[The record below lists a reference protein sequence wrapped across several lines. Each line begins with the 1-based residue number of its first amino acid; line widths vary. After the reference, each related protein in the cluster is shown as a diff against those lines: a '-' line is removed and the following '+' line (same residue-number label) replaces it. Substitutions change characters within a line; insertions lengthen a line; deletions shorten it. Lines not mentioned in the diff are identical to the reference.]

1 MTSIKTACLPVDDV
15 RKNESVGDARIYKVK
30 ATLADLHVAAN
41 DLSAGDLSDFHSMQ
55 SGRNPAEVFPKAL
68 DETTHAVKFGS
79 RVLAVGGHARGG
91 IWFVTTNVVTELS
104 KAERYRFYRI
114 LKSHLDDIKLSN
126 SSGMVLT
133 NFVAVGNRAHVRLLE
148 VLGATFQADHA
159 MSPAGFPFK
168 QFWL

>member
-1 MTSIKTACLPVDDV
+1 MTSIKTACLA
-15 RKNESVGDARIYKVK
+15 VGDAQIYKVK
-30 ATLADLHVAAN
+30 ATLADLHVAAD

-55 SGRNPAEVFPKAL
+55 TGRDPAEVFPKAI
-68 DETTHAVKFGS
+68 DETTHAIKFGS
-79 RVLAVGGHARGG
+79 RVLAVGGHAGGG

-114 LKSHLDDIKLSN
+114 LKSHLEDIKRGN
-126 SSGMVLT
+126 SSGVALT
-133 NFVAVGNRAHVRLLE
+133 NYVAVSNRAHVRLLE

>member
-1 MTSIKTACLPVDDV
+1 MTSFKTACLT
-15 RKNESVGDARIYKVK
+15 VGDARIYKVK
-30 ATLADLHVAAN
+30 ATLADLHVAAD

-55 SGRNPAEVFPKAL
+55 SGRDPAEVFPKAL
-68 DETTHAVKFGS
+68 DETTHAIKFGS

-104 KAERYRFYRI
+104 KAERYRFYRV
-114 LKSHLDDIKLSN
+114 LKSHLEDIKRGSC
-126 SSGMVLT
+126 SGVALT

-148 VLGATFQADHA
+148 VLGATFQADYSI
-159 MSPAGFPFK
+159 SPAGFPFK